1 MLGTVLPPALAHR
14 ITRSHGMLA
23 PTQPMM
29 KPEKVMGGDKE
40 ADSDKTGPGISRRMM
55 LRRRPGNLRTW
66 LRSLRRN
73 DREQQRRSIGTYIA
87 ASFSL
92 AIAALAIFVL
102 VRTLSHINL
111 VQLRNAI
118 AATSDEQILTA
129 AGLTFI
135 SFLALTGYD
144 GVALL
149 QLRQRVPYTTTAL
162 ASFTSYAICFTLGFP
177 LITAGTV
184 RYWIYSQAGLSA
196 ARIASLTVIA
206 GVTYWLGMALIIGVV
221 LLFRGETI
229 SNIDHF
235 EPHINILIGLGVLC
249 CLLAYLAWVSLGPR
263 KARIQGF
270 KLELP
275 GFKLTLGQIILGV
288 IDLCS
293 AAGVLYA
300 LLPAPR
306 ALDFFTFAA
315 VYVFG
320 CALGIASYAPGGIG
334 VFEATMLKAVPVPSQ
349 EDLLA
354 SLLLFR
360 IIYYLVPFILALAL
374 LGAHEGFRHWQ
385 NLRDIMRGGE
395 EEKGDAEG

>member
-1 MLGTVLPPALAHR
+1 
-14 ITRSHGMLA
+14 
-23 PTQPMM
+23 
-29 KPEKVMGGDKE
+29 MGGNKEPGPDK
-40 ADSDKTGPGISRRMM
+40 AGSGVGPRAP
-55 LRRRPGNLRTW
+55 RPANLKTW
-66 LRSLRRN
+66 LASLRRN
-73 DREQQRRSIGTYIA
+73 KSRHRSIATYIG

-92 AIAALAIFVL
+92 GIAALAIFVL
-102 VRTLSHINL
+102 VRTLRHINL
-111 VQLRNAI
+111 VELRDAI
-118 AATSDEQILTA
+118 AATSNEQILAA
-129 AGLTFI
+129 AGLTCL

-149 QLRQRVPYTTTAL
+149 QLRQKVPYPTTAL

-184 RYWIYSQAGLSA
+184 RYWIYSQAGLTA
-196 ARIASLTVIA
+196 AKIASLTIIA
-206 GVTYWLGMALIIGVV
+206 GVTYWLGMALVIGVT
-221 LLFRGETI
+221 LLARSTTI

-235 EPHINILIGLGVLC
+235 DPHVNALIGVGALGALI
-249 CLLAYLAWVSLGPR
+249 AYLTWVSLGHR
-263 KARIQGF
+263 KTRIQGF

-275 GFKLTLGQIILGV
+275 GFNLTLGQIVLGV

-293 AAGVLYA
+293 AAGVLYV

-306 ALDFFTFAA
+306 VLDFITFAA

-349 EDLLA
+349 AALLA

-360 IIYYLVPFILALAL
+360 IIYYLVPFVLALAL
-374 LGAHEGFRHWQ
+374 LGAHEGLRHWQ
-385 NLRDIMRGGE
+385 NLRDVMRAD
-395 EEKGDAEG
+395 EKGDAEG

>member
-1 MLGTVLPPALAHR
+1 
-14 ITRSHGMLA
+14 
-23 PTQPMM
+23 
-29 KPEKVMGGDKE
+29 MGGNKE
-40 ADSDKTGPGISRRMM
+40 AGFDKTGPGISRRMI
-55 LRRRPGNLRTW
+55 LRRRPTNLRTW
-66 LRSLRRN
+66 LRSLRRS
-73 DREQQRRSIGTYIA
+73 DGEQQRHRSIGTYIG

-118 AATSDEQILTA
+118 AATSDEQIFAA
-129 AGLTFI
+129 AGLTCI

-196 ARIASLTVIA
+196 AKIASLTVIA
-206 GVTYWLGMALIIGVV
+206 GVTYWLGMALIIGMG
-221 LLFRGETI
+221 LLLRGPTI

-235 EPHINILIGLGVLC
+235 EPHINIMIGLGVLC
-249 CLLAYLAWVSLGPR
+249 SLLAYLAWVSLGHR

-275 GFKLTLGQIILGV
+275 GFKLTVGQIVLGV

-349 EDLLA
+349 EALLA

-385 NLRDIMRGGE
+385 NLREIMRSSE
-395 EEKGDAEG
+395 KEKGDAES

>member
-1 MLGTVLPPALAHR
+1 
-14 ITRSHGMLA
+14 
-23 PTQPMM
+23 M
-29 KPEKVMGGDKE
+29 KPEKIMGGNKEPGPDK
-40 ADSDKTGPGISRRMM
+40 AGSGVGPRAP
-55 LRRRPGNLRTW
+55 RPANLKTW
-66 LRSLRRN
+66 LASLRHGSKSRH
-73 DREQQRRSIGTYIA
+73 RSIATYIG

-92 AIAALAIFVL
+92 GIAALAIFVL
-102 VRTLSHINL
+102 VRTLRHINL
-111 VQLRNAI
+111 VELRDAI
-118 AATSDEQILTA
+118 AATSNEQILAA
-129 AGLTFI
+129 AGLTCL

-149 QLRQRVPYTTTAL
+149 QLRQKVPYPTTAL

-184 RYWIYSQAGLSA
+184 RYWIYSQAGLTA
-196 ARIASLTVIA
+196 AKIASLTIIA
-206 GVTYWLGMALIIGVV
+206 GVTYWLGMALVIGVT
-221 LLFRGETI
+221 LLARSTTI

-235 EPHINILIGLGVLC
+235 DPHVNALIGVGALGALI
-249 CLLAYLAWVSLGPR
+249 AYLTWVSLGHR
-263 KARIQGF
+263 KTRIQGF

-275 GFKLTLGQIILGV
+275 GFNLTLGQIVLGV

-293 AAGVLYA
+293 AAGVLYV

-306 ALDFFTFAA
+306 VLDFITFAA

-349 EDLLA
+349 AALLA

-360 IIYYLVPFILALAL
+360 IIYYLVPFVLALAL
-374 LGAHEGFRHWQ
+374 LGAHEGLRHWQ
-385 NLRDIMRGGE
+385 NLRDVMRAD
-395 EEKGDAEG
+395 EKGDAEG

>member
-1 MLGTVLPPALAHR
+1 
-14 ITRSHGMLA
+14 
-23 PTQPMM
+23 
-29 KPEKVMGGDKE
+29 MGGNKE
-40 ADSDKTGPGISRRMM
+40 VVPEKTGPDIDRRMIP
-55 LRRRPGNLRTW
+55 RRRTGNLRTW
-66 LRSLRRN
+66 LRSLKGNGGERQR
-73 DREQQRRSIGTYIA
+73 RRSIGTYIGA
-87 ASFSL
+87 TFSL
-92 AIAALAIFVL
+92 IIAALAIFVL
-102 VRTLSHINL
+102 VRTLSHLNL

-129 AGLTFI
+129 FGLTFV

-149 QLRQRVPYTTTAL
+149 QLRQRVPYATTAL

-196 ARIASLTVIA
+196 AKIASLTVIA
-206 GVTYWLGMALIIGVV
+206 GVTYWLGMTLIIGVALV
-221 LLFRGETI
+221 FRARTI
-229 SNIDHF
+229 SDIDHF
-235 EPHINILIGLGVLC
+235 EPHVNILIGLGALAA
-249 CLLAYLAWVSLGPR
+249 LLVYLAWVSLGHR

-275 GFKLTLGQIILGV
+275 GFKLTLGQIVLGV

-300 LLPAPR
+300 LVPAPR

-315 VYVFG
+315 VYVFA
-320 CALGIASYAPGGIG
+320 CALGIASYAPGEIG

-349 EDLLA
+349 EDMLA

-360 IIYYLVPFILALAL
+360 IIYYLVPFVLALAL
-374 LGAHEGFRHWQ
+374 LGAREVFRHWQ
-385 NLRDIMRGGE
+385 NLRDISGDSE
-395 EEKGDAEG
+395 EEKGGTEG

>member
-1 MLGTVLPPALAHR
+1 
-14 ITRSHGMLA
+14 
-23 PTQPMM
+23 M
-29 KPEKVMGGDKE
+29 KPEKIMGGNKE
-40 ADSDKTGPGISRRMM
+40 PGPATAVSGAGPR
-55 LRRRPGNLRTW
+55 LRRPTNLKTW
-66 LRSLRRN
+66 LASLRRGVKP
-73 DREQQRRSIGTYIA
+73 RHRSIGTYIG

-92 AIAALAIFVL
+92 GIAALAIFVL
-102 VRTLSHINL
+102 VHTLSHINL
-111 VQLRNAI
+111 ADLRNAI
-118 AATSDEQILTA
+118 AATSNEQILAA
-129 AGLTFI
+129 AGLTCL

-149 QLRQRVPYTTTAL
+149 QLRQKVPYPTTAL
-162 ASFTSYAICFTLGFP
+162 ASFTSYSICFTLGFP

-184 RYWIYSQAGLSA
+184 RYWIYSQAGLTA
-196 ARIASLTVIA
+196 AKIASLTVIA
-206 GVTYWLGMALIIGVV
+206 GVTYWLGMALVIAVT
-221 LLFRGETI
+221 LLARSATI

-235 EPHINILIGLGVLC
+235 DPHINALIGLGALGA
-249 CLLAYLAWVSLGPR
+249 LIAYLAWVSLGHR
-263 KARIQGF
+263 KTRIQGF

-275 GFKLTLGQIILGV
+275 GLKLTLGQIVLGV

-293 AAGVLYA
+293 AAGVLYV
-300 LLPAPR
+300 LLPPPR

-349 EDLLA
+349 EALLA

-374 LGAHEGFRHWQ
+374 LGAHEALRHGH
-385 NLRDIMRGGE
+385 NLRDVMRGAD
-395 EEKGDAEG
+395 EKGEG

>member
-1 MLGTVLPPALAHR
+1 
-14 ITRSHGMLA
+14 
-23 PTQPMM
+23 M
-29 KPEKVMGGDKE
+29 KPEKIMGGNKE
-40 ADSDKTGPGISRRMM
+40 PGPATAVSGASSRM
-55 LRRRPGNLRTW
+55 RRPTNLKTW
-66 LRSLRRN
+66 LASLRRGGKP
-73 DREQQRRSIGTYIA
+73 RHRGIGTYIG
-87 ASFSL
+87 ASFSFG
-92 AIAALAIFVL
+92 IAVLAIFVL

-111 VQLRNAI
+111 ADLRNAI
-118 AATSDEQILTA
+118 GATSDEQILAA
-129 AGLTFI
+129 AGLTCL

-149 QLRQRVPYTTTAL
+149 QLRQKVPYPTTAL

-184 RYWIYSQAGLSA
+184 RYWIYSQAGLTA
-196 ARIASLTVIA
+196 AKIASLTVIA
-206 GVTYWLGMALIIGVV
+206 GVTYWLGMALVIAVT
-221 LLFRGETI
+221 LLARSATI

-235 EPHINILIGLGVLC
+235 DPHINALIGLSALVALI
-249 CLLAYLAWVSLGPR
+249 AYLAWVSLGHR
-263 KARIQGF
+263 KTRIQGF

-293 AAGVLYA
+293 AAGVLYV
-300 LLPAPR
+300 LLPPPR
-306 ALDFFTFAA
+306 VLDFFTFAA

-349 EDLLA
+349 EALLA

-374 LGAHEGFRHWQ
+374 LGAHEALRHGR
-385 NLRDIMRGGE
+385 NLRDVMRGAD
-395 EEKGDAEG
+395 EKGEG

>member
-1 MLGTVLPPALAHR
+1 
-14 ITRSHGMLA
+14 
-23 PTQPMM
+23 
-29 KPEKVMGGDKE
+29 MGGNKV
-40 ADSDKTGPGISRRMM
+40 AGSDKTGLARGIGRREV
-55 LRRRPGNLRTW
+55 LRRRTANLGTW
-66 LRSLRRN
+66 LSSLTSQRGGK
-73 DREQQRRSIGTYIA
+73 EQQRRRSIMTYIGA
-87 ASFSL
+87 FFSL
-92 AIAALAIFVL
+92 AIASLAIFVL

-111 VQLRNAI
+111 AELRGAI
-118 AATSDEQILTA
+118 AATSNEQILIA
-129 AGLTFI
+129 AGLTCV

-184 RYWIYSQAGLSA
+184 RYWIYSQAGLTA
-196 ARIASLTVIA
+196 GKVASLTVIA
-206 GVTYWLGMALIIGVV
+206 GVTYWLGMALILGVS
-221 LLFRGETI
+221 LLLRGYTI
-229 SNIDHF
+229 SAVNHF
-235 EPHINILIGLGVLC
+235 DPEVNRLIGLGIILA
-249 CLLAYLAWVSLGPR
+249 LLTYLAWVSFGHR
-263 KARIQGF
+263 KTRIQGL

-275 GFKLTLGQIILGV
+275 GFKLTVGQVALGV

-306 ALDFFTFAA
+306 VLDFFTFAA

-349 EDLLA
+349 EALLA

-360 IIYYLVPFILALAL
+360 IIYYLVPFIIALAL
-374 LGAHEGFRHWQ
+374 LGAHEGFHRWES
-385 NLRDIMRGGE
+385 LREAMRGGDAD
-395 EEKGDAEG
+395 KGDDANG

>member
-1 MLGTVLPPALAHR
+1 
-14 ITRSHGMLA
+14 
-23 PTQPMM
+23 
-29 KPEKVMGGDKE
+29 MGGDKE
-40 ADSDKTGPGISRRMM
+40 AESAKTEPGIGRRMI

-73 DREQQRRSIGTYIA
+73 DKERRHRSIGAYIA
-87 ASFSL
+87 ASFSIG
-92 AIAALAIFVL
+92 IAALAIFVL

-118 AATSDEQILTA
+118 AATSNAQILAA
-129 AGLTFI
+129 AGLTFV

-149 QLRQRVPYTTTAL
+149 QLRQRVPYATTAL

-196 ARIASLTVIA
+196 AKIASLTVIA
-206 GVTYWLGMALIIGVV
+206 GVTYWLGMALIVGVA

-235 EPHINILIGLGVLC
+235 EPHLNILIGVGVLC

-263 KARIQGF
+263 RARIQGF

-275 GFKLTLGQIILGV
+275 GFKLTVGQIILGV

-300 LLPAPR
+300 LLPPPR

-385 NLRDIMRGGE
+385 NMRDVMRGGE
-395 EEKGDAEG
+395 DEKSDAEG

>member
-1 MLGTVLPPALAHR
+1 
-14 ITRSHGMLA
+14 
-23 PTQPMM
+23 MM
-29 KPEKVMGGDKE
+29 KPDKMMGSEKDAAPE
-40 ADSDKTGPGISRRMM
+40 KTGPAAGQRTLSGRKRA
-55 LRRRPGNLRTW
+55 NLRTW
-66 LRSLRRN
+66 LRSLWRN
-73 DREQQRRSIGTYIA
+73 DKDGRRRSIGTYIA
-87 ASFSL
+87 AGFSL

-111 VQLRNAI
+111 AQLRNAI
-118 AATSDEQILTA
+118 AATSDAQIFAA
-129 AGLTFI
+129 AGLTCL

-144 GVALL
+144 GLALV
-149 QLRQRVPYTTTAL
+149 QLRQRVPYRTTAL

-196 ARIASLTVIA
+196 AKIASLTVIA
-206 GVTYWLGMALIIGVV
+206 GVTYWLGMALIISVG

-235 EPHINILIGLGVLC
+235 EPHINILIGLGVLFT
-249 CLLAYLAWVSLGPR
+249 LLAYLTWVSLGHR

-275 GFKLTLGQIILGV
+275 GFKLTLGQIALGV

-300 LLPAPR
+300 LLPSPR
-306 ALDFFTFAA
+306 SLDFFTFAT
-315 VYVFG
+315 VYVFA

-349 EDLLA
+349 EALLA

-360 IIYYLVPFILALAL
+360 IIYYLVPFVIALAL
-374 LGAHEGFRHWQ
+374 LGANEGFHRWK
-385 NLRDIMRGGE
+385 NLREIMRGGE
-395 EEKGDAEG
+395 DEKSEADG

>member
-1 MLGTVLPPALAHR
+1 M
-14 ITRSHGMLA
+14 
-23 PTQPMM
+23 
-29 KPEKVMGGDKE
+29 MGGDKGE
-40 ADSDKTGPGISRRMM
+40 GSDKTQPGGIGRRMAV
-55 LRRRPGNLRTW
+55 RRSSPNLKTW
-66 LRSLRRN
+66 LASLTSQRGGE
-73 DREQQRRSIGTYIA
+73 EQQRRRSIVTYIGA
-87 ASFSL
+87 AFSL

-118 AATSDEQILTA
+118 AATSNEQILIA
-129 AGLTFI
+129 AGLTCL

-144 GVALL
+144 GLALL
-149 QLRQRVPYTTTAL
+149 QLRLRVPYTTTAL
-162 ASFTSYAICFTLGFP
+162 ASFTSYAVCFTLGFP

-184 RYWIYSQAGLSA
+184 RYWIYSQAGLTA
-196 ARIASLTVIA
+196 AKIASLTVIA
-206 GVTYWLGMALIIGVV
+206 GVTYWLGMALIVGVG
-221 LLFRGETI
+221 LLFRGGTI

-249 CLLAYLAWVSLGPR
+249 CLLAYLAWVSLGHR

-275 GFKLTLGQIILGV
+275 GFKLTLGQIVLGV

-306 ALDFFTFAA
+306 ALDFFTFAT
-315 VYVFG
+315 VYVFA

-334 VFEATMLKAVPVPSQ
+334 VFEATMLKTVPVPSQ

-360 IIYYLVPFILALAL
+360 IIYYLIPFVLALAL

-385 NLRDIMRGGE
+385 NLSEVMRGGDD
-395 EEKGDAEG
+395 EKGDADG

>member
-1 MLGTVLPPALAHR
+1 M
-14 ITRSHGMLA
+14 
-23 PTQPMM
+23 
-29 KPEKVMGGDKE
+29 MGGDKE
-40 ADSDKTGPGISRRMM
+40 AGPDKTGPGIARRMI
-55 LRRRPGNLRTW
+55 LRRRPANLRTW
-66 LRSLRRN
+66 LRSLGRN
-73 DREQQRRSIGTYIA
+73 DKERQRHRSIATYIGA
-87 ASFSL
+87 AFSIG
-92 AIAALAIFVL
+92 IAALAIFVL

-111 VQLRNAI
+111 AELRNAI
-118 AATSDEQILTA
+118 AATSDEQILAA
-129 AGLTFI
+129 AGLTCL

-149 QLRQRVPYTTTAL
+149 QLRQRVPYPTTAL

-196 ARIASLTVIA
+196 AKIASLTIIA
-206 GVTYWLGMALIIGVV
+206 GVTYWLGMAFIIGVG

-235 EPHINILIGLGVLC
+235 EPHINILIGLGALGS
-249 CLLAYLAWVSLGPR
+249 LLAYLVWVSLGPR

-275 GFKLTLGQIILGV
+275 GFKLTLGQITLGV

-300 LLPAPR
+300 LLPSPR
-306 ALDFFTFAA
+306 LLDFFTFAA

-349 EDLLA
+349 EALLA

-360 IIYYLVPFILALAL
+360 IIYYLVPFVIALAL
-374 LGAHEGFRHWQ
+374 LGAHEGFHRWQ
-385 NLRDIMRGGE
+385 NMREIIRRGE
-395 EEKGDAEG
+395 DEKSDADS